1 MKTGDRRIARSS
13 DVAREIVCVIW
24 SEIGHAIEVIYL
36 DAEPDHLFGSLD
48 VAALLARDAGLEY
61 VPAPAGT
68 RRWLRNP
75 QFVTKTRPCP

>member
-61 VPAPAGT
+61 VSAPAGT

-75 QFVTKTRPCP
+75 HS

>member
-1 MKTGDRRIARSS
+1 MTSGDHGKARGS
-13 DVAREIVCVIW
+13 DIAREIVCVIW

-36 DAEPDHLFGSLD
+36 DAEPDQLFGSLD
-48 VAALLARDAGLEY
+48 VAALLARDAGLED

-75 QFVTKTRPCP
+75 HS